1 MSGADL
7 IYLAREGLLL
17 ALVLSVPVV
26 LAAFLTALLVNLFQA
41 ATQVRESTLTFL
53 PKLIAVAITL
63 AVTGPWILGH
73 LIRFAALLLEG
84 VPNVG
89 HSL

>member
-26 LAAFLTALLVNLFQA
+26 LAAFLTALFVNLLQA
-41 ATQVRESTLTFL
+41 ATQVREPTLTFL
-53 PKLIAVAITL
+53 PKLIAVAVAL

-73 LIRFAALLLEG
+73 LIRFASLLLEG